1 MPKFILVGYSGTA
14 VISSPADASAVMRG
28 GVGRMG
34 IYSSKPRSTPD
45 NKEFRRKKALGFL
58 WSIHRA
64 TLQTRT
70 GTAEW
75 KKTDALSTF
84 MRLRDQLSL
93 LLWDLQNGG
102 QLLMPDVFDLAHM
115 EYKKF
120 LLSVAGV

>member
-1 MPKFILVGYSGTA
+1 
-14 VISSPADASAVMRG
+14 
-28 GVGRMG
+28 MG

-45 NKEFRRKKALGFL
+45 NKEFRRKKALSFL